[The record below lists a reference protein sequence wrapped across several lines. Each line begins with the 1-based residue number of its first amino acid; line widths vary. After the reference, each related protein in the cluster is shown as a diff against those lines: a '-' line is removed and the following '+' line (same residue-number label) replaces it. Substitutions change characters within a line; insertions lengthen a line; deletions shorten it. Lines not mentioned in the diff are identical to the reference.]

1 VIPSF
6 DAAPTL
12 SPFQEYE
19 SKLSA
24 EMYENLKID
33 SEELK
38 DLLWKDYKQVR
49 RQIWIRWLKLE
60 VKSLKR
66 DSKQALTSD
75 VAWEE
80 PAQLHN
86 KEENDNIGGTHSLN
100 YGINSPSS
108 D

>member
-1 VIPSF
+1 VIPNF

-60 VKSLKR
+60 IKSLKR
-66 DSKQALTSD
+66 TAKQALTPE

-80 PAQLHN
+80 RAQLHT
-86 KEENDNIGGTHSLN
+86 KEVNDNFGQGHSLN